1 VSVLIF
7 QFTKFY
13 SSFFSSLNSA
23 PTHNKVIKKLSEMA
37 TTSNPIPLPP
47 ITLSPALPEDCY
59 DIAALEART
68 FYDEPFS
75 AVAFGPKRDFSEN
88 ITRRA
93 KSLASEPKE
102 KGSWNR
108 VVKAVINVDGK
119 EEIVGAA
126 GWTFVTERNEKEDGG
141 NKGDAP
147 IDWGEGANVKFCEDM
162 FLVADGHM
170 LRSTEGKDYASRFPS
185 ALLVPGSTN
194 GNRVEHT
201 GGIAEVAEKRDR
213 EDVDGEWI
221 ERGG

>member
-1 VSVLIF
+1 
-7 QFTKFY
+7 
-13 SSFFSSLNSA
+13 
-23 PTHNKVIKKLSEMA
+23 MA
-37 TTSNPIPLPP
+37 TTSTPIPLPP

-59 DIAALEART
+59 DIAALEAHT

-75 AVAFGPKRDFSEN
+75 AVAFGPKRDFPEN

-93 KSLASEPKE
+93 KSLVSEPKE

-126 GWTFVTERNEKEDGG
+126 GWTVVTERNENEDGE

-147 IDWGEGANVKFCEDM
+147 IDWGKGANVKFCEDM

-170 LRSTEGKDYASRFPS
+170 LRSTEGKDYASGFPS
-185 ALLVPGSTN
+185 DLLVPGSTN

-201 GGIAEVAEKRDR
+201 GGVTEVAEKRDR